1 MEPFCVVLKR
11 TLSSSHPL
19 HQILKYHCRDVTVPN
34 TIGAPKLVGEGEFM
48 DQLFAFGN
56 NGTTRLLREAHNLST
71 WDVTDFRN
79 EIKVCDASVFP
90 LNVSTYKNSKH
101 FGQPK
106 HFFRLKRHINVFL
119 LTTIFSQ
126 PFSPTKEPKQ
136 KKKLNSY
143 IFMQSFNKLV
153 PNTSFLF
160 PFLSSL
166 LLPPLFFTF
175 GYTHVRWSL
184 KSYQMN
190 TTSSIEYFTRKA
202 FTDNVLH
209 VSNQNASWNGD
220 PYIVLQSPLFLMAS
234 LTWWPY
240 LNYCLKGRKELQ
252 RHK

>member
-56 NGTTRLLREAHNLST
+56 EGTTRLLREAHKLST

-119 LTTIFSQ
+119 LTTIFRLYICMKNRQSTL
-126 PFSPTKEPKQ
+126 FSDKRAQEEEKIE
-136 KKKLNSY
+136 L
-143 IFMQSFNKLV
+143 IFFMQSFNKLV

-166 LLPPLFFTF
+166 LLPPLFVHIRVHTC
-175 GYTHVRWSL
+175 TL
-184 KSYQMN
+184 
-190 TTSSIEYFTRKA
+190 E
-202 FTDNVLH
+202 
-209 VSNQNASWNGD
+209 
-220 PYIVLQSPLFLMAS
+220 P
-234 LTWWPY
+234 
-240 LNYCLKGRKELQ
+240 
-252 RHK
+252 